1 MAEPIIMPKFEMSQE
16 IGTIVEWSKKE
27 GDKVE
32 KGEPILVVE
41 TDKVTMDVE
50 CPASGVL
57 AGLRG
62 KPGESIPVTE
72 IIGYVLQPGEE
83 LPISETVSDAPPS
96 VSANQSASPERTID
110 ATPVAQRM
118 AEKTGVDVTTI
129 QGSGPGGR
137 VTKAD
142 VESVL
147 AKTAEIEELQSV
159 GDTGKVRA
167 TPAARRVARENEIEL
182 GSVPGSGPRER
193 VQAADV
199 LRAVASATTGQQQK
213 GMQSIPFTGM
223 RKKIADRMTVS
234 YQTAPHI
241 YMTLKAEMSA
251 FEDFRERLNER
262 AKSQGVAH
270 LSATVLLVKAVSW
283 ALLRNPVIN
292 SALHGDTIDILPET
306 NIGVAVALDGGLIV
320 PVVKNA
326 EQLCL
331 SDLAENVAD
340 LVSRARTG
348 DLVPSDVVNGTFT
361 ITNLGAFGIEQFTA
375 IINPGQTGILA
386 VGAIQDEVVPD
397 GEGGIAVLPMMHM
410 TLGLDH
416 RVADGASG
424 ARFLADLRDVL
435 QEPDLMLW

>member
-27 GDKVE
+27 GDQVE

-50 CPASGVL
+50 CPASGIL

-83 LPISETVSDAPPS
+83 LPISQPVSDAPTA
-96 VSANQSASPERTID
+96 VTLDRTTVPQKAVD
-110 ATPVAQRM
+110 ATPVAQRI
-118 AEKTGVDVTTI
+118 AEKSGVDVAAIT
-129 QGSGPGGR
+129 GSGPGGK

-142 VESVL
+142 VENVL
-147 AKTAEIEELQSV
+147 AKGTEADKATPDDE
-159 GDTGKVRA
+159 TGRIRA
-167 TPAARRVARENEIEL
+167 TPAARRIARDNAVELTDVA
-182 GSVPGSGPRER
+182 GSGPRER

-199 LRAVASATTGQQQK
+199 IKVVSSLTDRQYHYEI
-213 GMQSIPFTGM
+213 QSIPFSGM

-241 YMTLKAEMSA
+241 YMTLKAKMLA
-251 FEDFRERLNER
+251 FEDLRSRLNDR
-262 AKSQGVAH
+262 AKAQGVAH
-270 LSATVLLVKAVSW
+270 ISATVLLVKAVSW
-283 ALLRNPVIN
+283 ALLRNPIIN
-292 SALHGDTIDILPET
+292 SALQGDVIDILPEV
-306 NIGVAVALDGGLIV
+306 NIGVAVALDEGLIV
-320 PVVKNA
+320 PVIKNVERLGLA
-326 EQLCL
+326 
-331 SDLAENVAD
+331 DLADAVAD
-340 LVSRARTG
+340 LVSRSRNG
-348 DLVPSDVVNGTFT
+348 DLVPSDVTGGTFT
-361 ITNLGAFGIEQFTA
+361 ISNLGAFGIEQFTA
-375 IINPGQTGILA
+375 ILNPGQTGILA

-397 GEGGIAVLPMMHM
+397 GKGGIHVSPMMHM

-424 ARFLADLRDVL
+424 ARFLADLRDAL
-435 QEPDLMLW
+435 QEPDLLLW